1 VPGVGYQGLG
11 AEDCRPPLRLFDFT
25 PWRERLLL
33 VPGFFPF
40 LNGGLAEDGLDLGL
54 HNSAALHDV
63 IETKWVS
70 VYSQNVSTLYPMQ
83 KQRVST
89 KAGNREEKSDTALH
103 DVLETKWVSVYS
115 QNVSTLYL
123 VQKQRVSIK
132 AGNPEEESDT
142 ALQDVIETKWAS
154 SESRKSRKN
163 LSY

>member
-1 VPGVGYQGLG
+1 
-11 AEDCRPPLRLFDFT
+11 
-25 PWRERLLL
+25 
-33 VPGFFPF
+33 
-40 LNGGLAEDGLDLGL
+40 
-54 HNSAALHDV
+54 
-63 IETKWVS
+63 
-70 VYSQNVSTLYPMQ
+70 MQ